1 MRIVTNVLAALL
13 VCFGIIWFLQGINVL
28 PGRFMT
34 GQIKWAIYGAVAAL
48 VGVLVLLMNW
58 RRAKQ
63 GT

>member
-1 MRIVTNVLAALL
+1 MRIITNVLAGLL

-28 PGRFMT
+28 PGSFMT

-63 GT
+63 GI